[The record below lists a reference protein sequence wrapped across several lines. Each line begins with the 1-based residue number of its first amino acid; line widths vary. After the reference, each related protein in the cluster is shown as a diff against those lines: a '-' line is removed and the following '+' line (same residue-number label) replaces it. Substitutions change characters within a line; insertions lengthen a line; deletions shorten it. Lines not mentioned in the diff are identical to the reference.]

1 MEWSLYLEQQQLYA
15 LKYNN
20 ERHFQTNDSS
30 LTKIIFLL
38 VNIRKNKVSD
48 LKSETSFTIYY

>member
-20 ERHFQTNDSS
+20 ERHFQTND
-30 LTKIIFLL
+30 
-38 VNIRKNKVSD
+38 N
-48 LKSETSFTIYY
+48 SFDQNYFPLGEQEEE